1 LELIDVSILIDN
13 ISKKFGNFQALNH
26 INLEIK
32 SGSIIALLGPSGSGK
47 STLLRII
54 AGLDTPDEGTI
65 WISGK
70 NASGY
75 SIQSRNIGFVF
86 QNYALFKN
94 MTVYDNIAFGL
105 ELRRI
110 SFNDIS
116 RKVNKLLELVQLQ
129 NLGHRYP
136 AQLSGGQRQRIAL
149 ARALAIEPKVLLL
162 DEPFGALDARV
173 RKNLRAWLRDLHNKF
188 SITTIIVTH
197 DQQEAME
204 IADEIVVFNAGRI
217 EQIGK
222 PQDIYDQPAT
232 PFVFSLLGYVNK
244 ISFDNEIANFL
255 LSSFPEKQSV
265 LMQEKQ
271 FYIRPHQIVI
281 SKQSNESNYSAKIE
295 NLLYIGNWIHL
306 DIYVASFNVNLK
318 VHVSPKEFDN
328 LQLKSFQENIYV
340 SLRSKGKE
348 PIRFLE

>member
-1 LELIDVSILIDN
+1 
-13 ISKKFGNFQALNH
+13 
-26 INLEIK
+26 
-32 SGSIIALLGPSGSGK
+32 
-47 STLLRII
+47 
-54 AGLDTPDEGTI
+54 
-65 WISGK
+65 
-70 NASGY
+70 
-75 SIQSRNIGFVF
+75 
-86 QNYALFKN
+86 

-204 IADEIVVFNAGRI
+204 IADEIVVFNSGRI
-217 EQIGK
+217 EQIAIVG
-222 PQDIYDQPAT
+222 A
-232 PFVFSLLGYVNK
+232 
-244 ISFDNEIANFL
+244 
-255 LSSFPEKQSV
+255 
-265 LMQEKQ
+265 
-271 FYIRPHQIVI
+271 RP
-281 SKQSNESNYSAKIE
+281 
-295 NLLYIGNWIHL
+295 
-306 DIYVASFNVNLK
+306 NLK
-318 VHVSPKEFDN
+318 TVLSN
-328 LQLKSFQENIYV
+328 RISRYCNNI
-340 SLRSKGKE
+340 
-348 PIRFLE
+348 

>member
-1 LELIDVSILIDN
+1 
-13 ISKKFGNFQALNH
+13 
-26 INLEIK
+26 
-32 SGSIIALLGPSGSGK
+32 
-47 STLLRII
+47 
-54 AGLDTPDEGTI
+54 
-65 WISGK
+65 
-70 NASGY
+70 
-75 SIQSRNIGFVF
+75 
-86 QNYALFKN
+86 

-204 IADEIVVFNAGRI
+204 IADEIVVFNSGRI
-217 EQIGK
+217 EQI
-222 PQDIYDQPAT
+222 
-232 PFVFSLLGYVNK
+232 
-244 ISFDNEIANFL
+244 
-255 LSSFPEKQSV
+255 EKQSV

-318 VHVSPKEFDN
+318 VHKI
-328 LQLKSFQENIYV
+328 LYH
-340 SLRSKGKE
+340 
-348 PIRFLE
+348 